1 MADELDW
8 EAMMM
13 SADEGS
19 IDDEIKG
26 KDEVSLSSRLYKQ
39 LWVCLPYTETL
50 TFTLFASISRMIAC
64 VTSDEEIERY
74 MVDEGLNDV
83 DRVLWILRHGHPTQK
98 QGIISSLNALSSEYS
113 DEFRTMVLP
122 ALLEVVATEQPA
134 FQKTLGRFMADI
146 LVKSLLPPKMVQLVS
161 PLARRLIESK
171 DEDVVEVWADVF
183 IACIKYMPLE
193 TIIQQILPEALV
205 DGGLAQPAPFR
216 IWIEELFF
224 RKALSLCQDTDYEVR
239 RSMCHQLNAIAKAV
253 GLKLTKSELIPEYME
268 LVMDEEKVVRESAIK
283 NLMKLLDFLDAE
295 SKSSTII
302 PLWRRLCEERPQG
315 ILALITRHLGAF
327 LWQTRNEMSEAD
339 KKYFLA
345 FYSSLALQPSSDEVV
360 RDMCAYNFP
369 GMIMIFKPQ
378 YFESLRLDKI
388 FDALAA
394 DESSQ
399 VRRTIAQGFHE
410 IVQQLG
416 VSALRLTKD
425 RLIRL
430 LSAGSIEILQSVLP
444 NLEAILKTYAL
455 DESSKGS
462 PQLDE
467 IMHVIVQRE
476 RECSASNFLA
486 WRVHHEILQSF
497 RLFPEYFDSDAVFEH
512 CITPLFKIL
521 SEESQDRQLHSAM
534 PIKSLAIK
542 TLVLF
547 LRRIKR
553 VEHREMILKQ
563 LLGKPIASIARN
575 QHCNAHKQPA
585 DLKEERSCHLRILFL
600 DICEAILIT
609 FSRKFFRE
617 HLFHHY
623 LGLSRDPVPNIRL
636 RFISIIPLA
645 RRTIR
650 LPLDAQILQKLI
662 DATEPLLTR
671 DSDGDVMLAMSHM
684 FAQHGPLDGDKYGE
698 KGAGQGAAAPGG
710 SSAPHQSPS
719 AKQSGKGD
727 FGGNAIG
734 IGVLGDA
741 GGGVGT
747 LDGAARRSSSLS
759 SLTDAYLFEHAD
771 VQDMASE
778 AADRA
783 KEEEESRLLFEQM
796 GTDWVAKRREL
807 HEARQEFHR
816 RFGEKESGRKA
827 GGNAV
832 GGAGSIGSGA
842 SGSKSKSEPGAQG
855 GSSGGGGGGGS
866 IGSGGSGAGGS
877 LGGPYNSSSAGG
889 ASGAAGSGTG
899 GSKALGSTVR
909 KRASGTGTQ
918 ISGRGGT
925 SGGASGGAGGLSSGG
940 GGSASASVSA
950 SMTLHDGSPLSG
962 SSASAP
968 TQSALS
974 LHSSGS
980 MTSPTSSK
988 TSLQATPSRATLS
1001 TGDAKRGRMPI
1012 KSVNSFTKP
1021 RVPSSS
1027 GSGDADDSAS
1037 PRGSAD
1043 FKAVAQ
1049 GRPQG
1054 GALITGSAAQNAAG
1068 GQSGS
1073 DDVRG
1078 LEHELV
1084 QNTAAPLNLSK
1095 AGASTLVGV
1104 SLPRVQAKMPATTA
1118 ANRPPS
1124 RSVGT
1129 EKVPELPAPSTFK

>member
-64 VTSDEEIERY
+64 SDEEIERY

-193 TIIQQILPEALV
+193 TIIQ
-205 DGGLAQPAPFR
+205 
-216 IWIEELFF
+216 
-224 RKALSLCQDTDYEVR
+224 QDTDYEVR

-462 PQLDE
+462 
-467 IMHVIVQRE
+467 
-476 RECSASNFLA
+476 
-486 WRVHHEILQSF
+486 
-497 RLFPEYFDSDAVFEH
+497 
-512 CITPLFKIL
+512 
-521 SEESQDRQLHSAM
+521 SAM

-563 LLGKPIASIARN
+563 LL
-575 QHCNAHKQPA
+575 